1 MSKILVNLFFR
12 VALIQQKVVRLAYDL
27 IKNQAWVDWN
37 KRIVT
42 HSIFVFH
49 TLNNIEF
56 EYIQQ
61 DLSDAILKIP
71 EESLEF

>member
-1 MSKILVNLFFR
+1 MG
-12 VALIQQKVVRLAYDL
+12 YGL
-27 IKNQAWVDWN
+27 IKNQALVDEN

-42 HSIFVFH
+42 HSMFVFH

-61 DLSDAILKIP
+61 DLSDVILEKVVMNFIVG
-71 EESLEF
+71 

>member
-1 MSKILVNLFFR
+1 MG
-12 VALIQQKVVRLAYDL
+12 YGL
-27 IKNQAWVDWN
+27 IKNQALVDEN

-42 HSIFVFH
+42 HSMFVFH

-61 DLSDAILKIP
+61 DLSDVILEKVVVNFIVGG
-71 EESLEF
+71 

>member
-1 MSKILVNLFFR
+1 MG
-12 VALIQQKVVRLAYDL
+12 YGL
-27 IKNQAWVDWN
+27 IKNQALVDEN

-42 HSIFVFH
+42 HAMFVFH

-61 DLSDAILKIP
+61 DLSDVILEKVVVNFIVGG
-71 EESLEF
+71 